1 MHDGAFSTLAAAIHH
16 HLNASASLLDYSA
29 ARQGLPTDLSGPI
42 GPTAPLL
49 AAIDHRLTTPIVLT
63 DAEFDD
69 LLIFVRDALLDP
81 RARPENLRRLVPR
94 EVPSSN
100 ATLFFQ
106 FDAQNSKCAHR

>member
-1 MHDGAFSTLAAAIHH
+1 M
-16 HLNASASLLDYSA
+16 NASASLLDYSA
-29 ARQGLPTDLSGPI
+29 AREGLPTDLSAPL

-49 AAIDHRLTTPIVLT
+49 AAIDHRLTTPVVLT
-63 DAEFDD
+63 DGEFDD
-69 LLIFVRDALLDP
+69 LLIFVRDALLDS

-106 FDAQNSKCAHR
+106 FDAQTPKVAHR